1 MWLEFECLLN
11 YALGRISKMAYTVV
25 FYCLVNEETKSE
37 VEVVGGGGGGGSS
50 SSSGSSDDGG
60 KSNAETKPERLGG
73 GGCADASYK
82 HGRLIARSPSPTPCS
97 HTSELG
103 FSSVSVTFKRLTTG
117 ESPGRIKFH
126 NSKDLT

>member
-11 YALGRISKMAYTVV
+11 YALGRISKMA
-25 FYCLVNEETKSE
+25 
-37 VEVVGGGGGGGSS
+37 GGGGGGGDGGGGGGS

>member
-37 VEVVGGGGGGGSS
+37 VEVVVVVVVG